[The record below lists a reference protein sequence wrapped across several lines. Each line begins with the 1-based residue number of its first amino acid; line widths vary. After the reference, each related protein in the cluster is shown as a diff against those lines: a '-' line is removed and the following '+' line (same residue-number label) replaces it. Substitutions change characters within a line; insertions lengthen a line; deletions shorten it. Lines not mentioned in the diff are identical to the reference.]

1 MKSQLL
7 SILLLTSLT
16 QINAQKKY
24 PQDFS
29 DPLKIP
35 MILSGTFGELRT
47 NHFHA
52 GLDIKTQGREGIDVH
67 AIGDGYVSR
76 IKISPRGYGKA
87 IYITHPNGYT
97 SVYAHL
103 KELKGDI
110 ATYTR
115 KQQYSR
121 QSFDVDLFPDKETLK
136 VTKDQIIALSGNS
149 GGSGGPHLHFE
160 IRETASEKPINPLE
174 FGYEFADTKK
184 PLINGV
190 YVYPIDGMAGGNK
203 QNIYKVGFNKGSL
216 TRSTAIPAS
225 GKVGIGVKTYD
236 QLNGASNMNGVYSI
250 DLYVNDE
257 HTYNF
262 TAEKVAFSQT
272 RYINSHTD
280 YHHKKTSNGWINKCF
295 LDPGNKLDMYQTKV
309 NRGII
314 EVEEGKSYAI
324 RLVVKDFKGNE
335 NISNFT
341 LAGQENL
348 SEIEVQDGTSKKFK
362 WNIAHN
368 YENDGIKL
376 HFPAHSFYE
385 DIDFTYSKVG
395 ATHKVG
401 TTTIP
406 VHKLFTISIKPEGI
420 PAQDLDKTVLTRN
433 GKGIGGEY
441 KNGWITDKSKEFGT
455 FALKVDRTPPKI
467 VSVNLSNGSTFTSN
481 SKIKLKISDDLAGI
495 AKYVGKIDGKWVLMD
510 YDKKFNLLTFDFKN
524 EDISTGSHIFELTVT
539 DEKGNQTLFERT
551 FIKK

>member
-1 MKSQLL
+1 MKTKLL
-7 SILLLTSLT
+7 SILFLTSLT
-16 QINAQKKY
+16 QINAQKTY

-29 DPLKIP
+29 TPLKIP
-35 MILSGTFGELRT
+35 MILSGTFAELRT

-52 GLDIKTQGREGIDVH
+52 GLDIKTQGREGINVY
-67 AIGDGYVSR
+67 AIGDGYISR
-76 IKISPRGYGKA
+76 IKVSPRGYGKA

-103 KELKGDI
+103 KEFKGEI
-110 ATYTR
+110 ADYVR
-115 KQQYSR
+115 RQQYSR
-121 QSFDVDLFPDKETLK
+121 QSFAVDLYPKKGTLK
-136 VTKDQIIALSGNS
+136 VTRDEVIALSGNS

-160 IRETASEKPINPLE
+160 IRETASEKPVNPME

-203 QNIYKVGFNKGSL
+203 KNVYKVGFSKGTL
-216 TRSTAIPAS
+216 TRNTPIPAS
-225 GKVGIGVKTYD
+225 GKVGVGVKTYD

-250 DLYVNDE
+250 DLYVNNE

-262 TAEKVAFSQT
+262 TAEKVSFSQT

-280 YHHKKTSNGWINKCF
+280 YHHKKTSKGWINKCF
-295 LDPGNKLDMYQTKV
+295 LDPGNKLAMYKTKV

-314 EVEEGKSYAI
+314 DVESGKSYNI
-324 RLVVKDFKGNE
+324 RLVVKDFKGNQKT
-335 NISNFT
+335 STFT
-341 LAGQENL
+341 LIGRENTP
-348 SEIEVQDGTSKKFK
+348 EIEVQNGSSKRFK

-368 YENDGIKL
+368 YENEGIKL
-376 HFPAHSFYE
+376 HFPANSFYE

-395 ATHKVG
+395 TSHKVG
-401 TTTIP
+401 NTTIP

-420 PAQDLDKTVLTRN
+420 PAQDLNKTVLTRN
-433 GKGIGGEY
+433 GKSIGGEY

-481 SKIKLKISDDLAGI
+481 SKIKLKISDNLAGI

-510 YDKKFNLLTFDFKN
+510 YDKKYRLLTFAFKN
-524 EDISTGSHIFELTVT
+524 EDISVGNHIFELTVT
-539 DEKGNQTLFERT
+539 DKKGNQTRFERT